1 METPSVSVPIPVS
14 NNFPANNLN
23 TNEMK
28 CSYSAFDPSSP
39 PQKSLFLQKL
49 IKRIG
54 SFDTL
59 TINNQIGEE
68 LCDLKTNSCNELK
81 K

>member
-49 IKRIG
+49 
-54 SFDTL
+54 L
-59 TINNQIGEE
+59 Y
-68 LCDLKTNSCNELK
+68 KT
-81 K
+81 